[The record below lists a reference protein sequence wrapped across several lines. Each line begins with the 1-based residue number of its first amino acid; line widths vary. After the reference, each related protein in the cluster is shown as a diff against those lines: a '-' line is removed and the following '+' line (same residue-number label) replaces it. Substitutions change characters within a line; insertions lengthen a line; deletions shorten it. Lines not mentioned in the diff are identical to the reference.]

1 MRLTVNCVTS
11 GAVPV
16 FGLVW
21 KGQTP
26 EEDRKRRA
34 IPGAGFGSDASVQ
47 GEGGVCIL
55 PSISGLHG
63 WEQNIR

>member
-1 MRLTVNCVTS
+1 MMCHSR
-11 GAVPV
+11 
-16 FGLVW
+16 
-21 KGQTP
+21 
-26 EEDRKRRA
+26 E
-34 IPGAGFGSDASVQ
+34 AGFGSDASVQ